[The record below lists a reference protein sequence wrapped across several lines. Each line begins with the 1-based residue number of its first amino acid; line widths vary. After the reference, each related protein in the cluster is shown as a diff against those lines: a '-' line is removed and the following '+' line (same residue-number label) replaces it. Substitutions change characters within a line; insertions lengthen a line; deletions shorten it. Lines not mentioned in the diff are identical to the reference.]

1 MYLRRSSPNDE
12 ANFCGTGFPGRSH
25 GSQQLPGF
33 CLRLVLVGRRRAL
46 LANDLLLC
54 AKGESLLP
62 PKSQA
67 LPAGVLRP
75 GLLSAGRPDVS
86 ARLLPAL
93 RRPGL
98 LPPRRPGVSAGLL
111 PALRRPGLLSPG
123 RPRLSAR
130 FIPALRWPGLLPTGR
145 SGLYARLLPACGYS
159 QLLPAGSSGRST
171 GPWLPPGSPRSPSC
185 TPSVGNSVAR
195 RYLGPQPCGPS
206 APETPSSSRAARAA
220 CALHSRSAA
229 RLRRQRISRL
239 LHPLFRPPMR
249 SLQRRPAEALG
260 EGRATTGPVGL
271 GMVPQNHDRT
281 HVHTRTVVMT
291 PVSVVVLPAASPA
304 ALATSMVTA
313 VIASSLSAAA
323 SRVW

>member
-62 PKSQA
+62 PKGQA

-86 ARLLPAL
+86 AR
-93 RRPGL
+93 
-98 LPPRRPGVSAGLL
+98 LL

-171 GPWLPPGSPRSPSC
+171 GPWLPPGRPRSPSC

-220 CALHSRSAA
+220 CALHCRSAA
-229 RLRRQRISRL
+229 RLRRQRNSRL
-239 LHPLFRPPMR
+239 LHPLFWPPMR

-260 EGRATTGPVGL
+260 EGRATTGSGRMPSG
-271 GMVPQNHDRT
+271 GSFRT
-281 HVHTRTVVMT
+281 TTAPTSTRAR
-291 PVSVVVLPAASPA
+291 S
-304 ALATSMVTA
+304 
-313 VIASSLSAAA
+313 
-323 SRVW
+323 